1 MFNSSCFNEKLE
13 VAADEDESVMRE
25 MPKEYWLKGAKSKH
39 LLACMV
45 HRCNKEIAAECARL
59 PSVQTRED
67 QRRAAAA
74 RVANERAA
82 ASKVRSN
89 QNAEEKKEK
98 RIRLMIAENSLIKTK
113 NDLITTQLEL
123 YNRNKSSYVAALGQE
138 AYDNKII
145 SLLNELPRSSEVH
158 NSLRDDNDE
167 DSDGEESNNE

>member
-1 MFNSSCFNEKLE
+1 MVYFSCFNDKLE

-25 MPKEYWLKGAKSKH
+25 MPKDYWLKGAKAKH

-45 HRCNKEIAAECARL
+45 HHCNKGIAAECARL

-67 QRRAAAA
+67 QRRAMAA
-74 RVANERAA
+74 RVANECTA
-82 ASKVRSN
+82 ASKTRSR
-89 QNAEEKKEK
+89 QNAEERQEK
-98 RIRLMIAENSLIKTK
+98 RNRLMIAENSLIKTK
-113 NDLITTQLEL
+113 NVLITTQLEL

-158 NSLRDDNDE
+158 NSLRDVNL
-167 DSDGEESNNE
+167 EESDEEEGSN

>member
-1 MFNSSCFNEKLE
+1 MFYSSCFTDKLE

-67 QRRAAAA
+67 QRRSAAA

-82 ASKVRSN
+82 ARNACSK
-89 QNAEEKKEK
+89 QNAEERQEK
-98 RIRLMIAENSLIKTK
+98 RI
-113 NDLITTQLEL
+113 
-123 YNRNKSSYVAALGQE
+123 
-138 AYDNKII
+138 
-145 SLLNELPRSSEVH
+145 
-158 NSLRDDNDE
+158 
-167 DSDGEESNNE
+167 